1 MEVFSMAQNPPQFPA
16 ESRNRLSRRNFLKT
30 GLAAG
35 VLAGSANIALGTE
48 QRKAT
53 DWVTLG
59 RSKVEVTRLAFGTG
73 SFSGAV
79 QRGLGQEQFTKLVR
93 YAYDRG
99 IRFYET
105 AESYGQMHQML
116 GVALKGLPRDSYRI
130 MSKVTTHDN
139 ITSQAQV
146 QAKIDELRKQANTD
160 YFDILLLHWQH
171 TSTWPTDSRIW
182 QEGILQAESRQAV
195 KSHGASVHGLPALR
209 RVPGNEWLNVA
220 MIRMN
225 HNGTRMDAEDY
236 NTDGLGNVDE
246 VVTHVRQVRKEGMGV
261 ISMKLCGEGVF
272 NREDRQK
279 AMRFAFKNAGVDAVT
294 VGYKNTAEIDEAIEN
309 LNLALA

>member
-1 MEVFSMAQNPPQFPA
+1 MAQNPPQFPA
-16 ESRNRLSRRNFLKT
+16 ETSHQLSRRNFLKT
-30 GLAAG
+30 SLAAG
-35 VLAGSANIALGTE
+35 VLAGSANLALGAE

-59 RSKVEVTRLAFGTG
+59 RSKVDVTRLAFGTG

-79 QRGLGQEQFTKLVR
+79 QRELGQEGFTRLVR

-99 IRFYET
+99 IRFFET

-116 GVALKGLPRDSYRI
+116 GVALKGIPRDSYRI
-130 MSKVTTHDN
+130 MSKITTYDN
-139 ITSQAQV
+139 VDSQAKV
-146 QAKIDELRKQANTD
+146 VAKIDELRKLANTD

-171 TSTWPTDSRIW
+171 TSTWPTDSRTW
-182 QEGILQAESRQAV
+182 QAGILEAESRKAV
-195 KSHGASVHGLPALR
+195 VSHGASVHGLPALR
-209 RVPGNEWLNVA
+209 QMPGNEWLNVA
-220 MIRMN
+220 MIRVN

-236 NTDGLGNVDE
+236 NTDGPGNVSE

-279 AMRFAFKNAGVDAVT
+279 AMRFAFQHAGVDAVT

-309 LNLALA
+309 VNLALV